1 MYTSCLIFG
10 KLVPKYFNFSV
21 IHFAG
26 VPLDS
31 NISGIGNLITIF
43 FKINIH
49 VAFTFKISEIRFPLQ
64 FFSFMRYDK
73 EKDMV
78 TLNLLK
84 LQLILVLSIS
94 KKKRKKNNNFSKL

>member
-10 KLVPKYFNFSV
+10 KLVPKYSNFSV

-31 NISGIGNLITIF
+31 SISGIGNLITIF

-94 KKKRKKNNNFSKL
+94 KKNRKKNNNFSKL